1 MSLIYNPT
9 YKELEQSFGTY
20 AAINMIAEQTRKI
33 ALSLGNRITD
43 SSALDFAARG
53 ELPNP
58 KDYPDHRLDRVKEYL
73 TYVDDIE
80 IKSAV
85 LLSYE
90 ESLLKN
96 NLVYR
101 YNTIEDEPRKSKI
114 RVIMNILWD
123 SRPHKIDKETYYG
136 KR

>member
-33 ALSLGNRITD
+33 TSSLGNRITD

-90 ESLLKN
+90 ESLLKD

-101 YNTIEDEPRKSKI
+101 YNTIEDEPRRSKI

-123 SRPHKIDKETYYG
+123 SRPHKN
-136 KR
+136 R

>member
-33 ALSLGNRITD
+33 ASLLGNRITD

-73 TYVDDIE
+73 TYVDDIQ

-101 YNTIEDEPRKSKI
+101 YNTIEDEPRRSKI

-123 SRPHKIDKETYYG
+123 SRPHKN
-136 KR
+136 R

>member
-20 AAINMIAEQTRKI
+20 VAINMIAEQTRKI
-33 ALSLGNRITD
+33 ASSLGNRITD
-43 SSALDFAARG
+43 SSALDFAAKG

-58 KDYPDHRLDRVKEYL
+58 KDYPDRRLDRVKEYL

-101 YNTIEDEPRKSKI
+101 YSTIEDEPRRSKI

-123 SRPHKIDKETYYG
+123 SRPHKN
-136 KR
+136 R

>member
-9 YKELEQSFGTY
+9 FKELEQSLGTY
-20 AAINMIAEQTRKI
+20 AAINIMAKRTREIAM
-33 ALSLGNRITD
+33 SLGNRITD
-43 SSALDFAARG
+43 SDALSFAARG
-53 ELPNP
+53 ELPDP

-73 TYVDDIE
+73 TYIDDIA
-80 IKSAV
+80 IKSAI
-85 LLSYE
+85 LSSYE

-101 YNTIEDEPRKSKI
+101 YNTIEDEPRQSKV

-123 SRPHKIDKETYYG
+123 SRPHKD
-136 KR
+136 R

>member
-33 ALSLGNRITD
+33 ASSLGNRITD

-90 ESLLKN
+90 ESLLKD
-96 NLVYR
+96 NLVYK
-101 YNTIEDEPRKSKI
+101 YNTIEDGPRRSKI

-123 SRPHKIDKETYYG
+123 SRPHKN
-136 KR
+136 R

>member
-9 YKELEQSFGTY
+9 FKELEQSLGTY
-20 AAINMIAEQTRKI
+20 AAINIMAKQTREI
-33 ALSLGNRITD
+33 AMSLGNRITD
-43 SSALDFAARG
+43 SDALSFAARG
-53 ELPNP
+53 ELPDP

-73 TYVDDIE
+73 TYIDDIA
-80 IKSAV
+80 IKSAI
-85 LLSYE
+85 LSSYE

-101 YNTIEDEPRKSKI
+101 YNTIEDESRQSKV

-123 SRPHKIDKETYYG
+123 SRPHKD
-136 KR
+136 R

>member
-9 YKELEQSFGTY
+9 FKELEQSLGTY
-20 AAINMIAEQTRKI
+20 AAIAVMAEQAREI
-33 ALSLGNRITD
+33 SASLGNRIPMAT
-43 SSALDFAARG
+43 ALSFAACG
-53 ELPNP
+53 ELPDP

-73 TYVDDIE
+73 TYVDDIGV
-80 IKSAV
+80 KSAV

-101 YNTIEDEPRKSKI
+101 YNNIEDEPRQAKI
-114 RVIMNILWD
+114 RIIMNILWEN
-123 SRPHKIDKETYYG
+123 RPHKD
-136 KR
+136 R

>member
-9 YKELEQSFGTY
+9 FKELEQSLGTY
-20 AAINMIAEQTRKI
+20 AAINIMAKQTREI
-33 ALSLGNRITD
+33 AMSLGNRITD
-43 SSALDFAARG
+43 SDALSFVARG
-53 ELPNP
+53 ELPDP

-73 TYVDDIE
+73 TYIDDIA

-85 LLSYE
+85 LSSYE
-90 ESLLKN
+90 ESLLKD

-101 YNTIEDEPRKSKI
+101 YNTIEDEPRQSKV

-123 SRPHKIDKETYYG
+123 SRPHKD
-136 KR
+136 R

>member
-33 ALSLGNRITD
+33 ASSLGNRITD

-73 TYVDDIE
+73 TYVDDIG

-123 SRPHKIDKETYYG
+123 SRPHKN
-136 KR
+136 R

>member
-9 YKELEQSFGTY
+9 FKELEQSLGTY
-20 AAINMIAEQTRKI
+20 AAITVMAKQAREISA
-33 ALSLGNRITD
+33 SLGNRIPMAA
-43 SSALDFAARG
+43 ALSFAACG
-53 ELPNP
+53 ELPDP

-73 TYVDDIE
+73 TYVDDIG

-101 YNTIEDEPRKSKI
+101 YNNIEDEPRQAKI
-114 RVIMNILWD
+114 RIIMNILWEN
-123 SRPHKIDKETYYG
+123 RPHKT
-136 KR
+136 

>member
-9 YKELEQSFGTY
+9 FKELEQSLGTY
-20 AAINMIAEQTRKI
+20 AAINIMAKQTREI
-33 ALSLGNRITD
+33 AMSLGNRITD
-43 SSALDFAARG
+43 SDALSFAARG
-53 ELPNP
+53 ELPDQ

-73 TYVDDIE
+73 TYIDDIA

-85 LLSYE
+85 LSSYE
-90 ESLLKN
+90 ESLLKD

-101 YNTIEDEPRKSKI
+101 YNTIEDEPRQTKV

-123 SRPHKIDKETYYG
+123 SRPHKD
-136 KR
+136 R

>member
-9 YKELEQSFGTY
+9 FKELEQSLDTY
-20 AAINMIAEQTRKI
+20 VAINIMAKRTREIAT
-33 ALSLGNRITD
+33 SLGNRITD
-43 SSALDFAARG
+43 SDALSFVARG
-53 ELPNP
+53 ELPDP

-101 YNTIEDEPRKSKI
+101 YNTIEDESRQVRV

-123 SRPHKIDKETYYG
+123 SRPHKN
-136 KR
+136 R

>member
-33 ALSLGNRITD
+33 ASSLGNRITD

-73 TYVDDIE
+73 TYVDDIQ

-101 YNTIEDEPRKSKI
+101 YNTIEDEPRRSKI

-123 SRPHKIDKETYYG
+123 SRPHKN
-136 KR
+136 R

>member
-9 YKELEQSFGTY
+9 YQELVQSLGEY
-20 AAINMIAEQTRKI
+20 EAVMQIAKSAREIST
-33 ALSLGNRITD
+33 SLGNRIPMAT
-43 SSALDFAARG
+43 ALSYAARG
-53 ELPNP
+53 ELPDP

-73 TYVDDIE
+73 TYVDDIGV
-80 IKSAV
+80 KSAV

-101 YNTIEDEPRKSKI
+101 YNNIEDEPRQAKVRI
-114 RVIMNILWD
+114 IMNILWEN
-123 SRPHKIDKETYYG
+123 RPHKD
-136 KR
+136 R